1 MLDRKMN
8 VAATRAVGPQDPHL
22 THTPEGP
29 VVPQAIRDG
38 AGYDMD
44 YRFVE
49 SDGEHKVKAATLV
62 RAIDER
68 AVQLQQAGLRKGDRV
83 GFVVPD
89 NYAFLVT
96 FLGALQLGVIPV
108 PMFPP
113 LSMGKLDAYR
123 DGAKRIL
130 DTAGAVALIT
140 TRQVQPVLWSL
151 LDRVPTL
158 QTLLCTEDFTP
169 LSDFEPVDI
178 NHIDLDDT
186 AFLQFTSGSTAA
198 PKGVIVS
205 HSSLLANMTAIGRD
219 GLRLVPEQDGA
230 VSWLPTYHD
239 MGLIGF
245 MLTPLWYM
253 GRGPVTFISTL
264 SFLKNP
270 AIWLE
275 TVSAH
280 RGTVS
285 FAPNFA
291 YALAVRRTPPERVA
305 QLDLSS
311 LKVLGCGAEPNHAGT
326 LRNFLDH
333 FAPAGLD
340 PGALMPCYGM
350 AEATLAMSFRPL
362 GSGMKT
368 DWIQSAPYHDAA
380 RAERAEPHTDG
391 ALEIVSCGPVLPDHR
406 LRIVDAQYRD
416 LPERHIG
423 EIVFAGPS
431 VAPGYY
437 RRDGADTFTPQ
448 GLRTGDLGYLADG
461 ELYVTGR
468 QKDLIILNGR
478 NYDPQL
484 IEWEVNEVKGVRKG
498 GVIAFSRPGT
508 KTEELIVVAERQ
520 SGHDDPGL
528 AEHVRQRVRENL
540 SLNPV
545 DVVLLAAGQLPKTSS
560 GKLQRQR
567 TRTQYLDGVL
577 GREGVRTLGHSGQ
590 TLILVRHLL
599 QSMWSRL
606 RHRLRRDGLPRRSD
620 LD

>member
-1 MLDRKMN
+1 MLDRNMTADATCSIDRN
-8 VAATRAVGPQDPHL
+8 DPHQTHTRAGPL
-22 THTPEGP
+22 L
-29 VVPQAIRDG
+29 PQAIRDG
-38 AGYDMD
+38 ADYDVD

-158 QTLLCTEDFTP
+158 QTLLCTEDFTALDNFMP
-169 LSDFEPVDI
+169 LDI
-178 NHIDLDDT
+178 SHVGLDDT

-205 HSSLLANMTAIGRD
+205 HRSLLANMTAIGRD
-219 GLRLVPEQDGA
+219 GLRLVPEQDSA

-291 YALAVRRTPPERVA
+291 FALAVRRTPPERVA
-305 QLDLSS
+305 QLDLSC
-311 LKVLGCGAEPNHAGT
+311 LKILGCGAEPNHPGT
-326 LRNFLDH
+326 LRRFLEH

-368 DWIQSAPYHDAA
+368 DWIQAEPYHDAA
-380 RAERAEPHTDG
+380 RAVPAVARTDS
-391 ALEIVSCGPVLPDHR
+391 ALEIVSCGHVLPDHR
-406 LRIVDAQYRD
+406 LRIVDAHFRD
-416 LPERHIG
+416 LPERQIG
-423 EIVFAGPS
+423 EIIFDGPS

-437 RRDGADTFTPQ
+437 RQNGTDTFTSQ

-484 IEWEVNEVKGVRKG
+484 IEWEVNDVDGVRKG
-498 GVIAFSRPGT
+498 GVIAFSRPGNN
-508 KTEELIVVAERQ
+508 TEELVIVAERQ
-520 SGHDDPGL
+520 TPRDVPDL
-528 AEHVRQRVRENL
+528 AEQIRQRVRENL
-540 SLNPV
+540 RLNPV

-567 TRTQYLDGVL
+567 TRKHYLEGVL
-577 GREGVRTLGHSGQ
+577 GREGVRTPGQ
-590 TLILVRHLL
+590 RGQLLILTRHVL

-606 RHRLRRDGLPRRSD
+606 RHRMRRNGLRRRPD
-620 LD
+620 